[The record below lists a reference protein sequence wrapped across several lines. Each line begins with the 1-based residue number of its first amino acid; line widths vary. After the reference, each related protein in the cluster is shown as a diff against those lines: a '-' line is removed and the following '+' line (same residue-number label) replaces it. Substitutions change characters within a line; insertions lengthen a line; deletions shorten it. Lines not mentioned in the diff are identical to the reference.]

1 MYVIVVG
8 GGKVGYY
15 LSKQLL
21 AEGHEVLL
29 LEKDR
34 RRHALMSE
42 ELGDVAVQGDGCEVR
57 IMREAGFGRADVI
70 VAVTG
75 DDEDNLVI
83 CQMAKAKFQT
93 PRTVARVNNPENQS
107 LFQRLGI
114 DTTVS
119 STQIIFNLIEQ
130 QIEPGEVIPV
140 GALRNG
146 NIEVVA
152 INVSE
157 HSPVLSRPISAVSLP
172 GNALVIS
179 LVRNDNAVLPEPETK
194 LEAGDTV
201 IVLVKAEDEP
211 RLREVFAEKHSHVTT
226 HA

>member
-15 LSKQLL
+15 LTKQLL
-21 AEGHEVLL
+21 TEDHEVLL

-34 RRHALMSE
+34 RRQAMLSE
-42 ELGDVAVQGDGCEVR
+42 QLGEVVVQGDGCEVR
-57 IMREAGFGRADVI
+57 IMTEAGFGRADVI

-83 CQMAKAKFQT
+83 CQMAKKKFQA
-93 PRTVARVNNPENQS
+93 PRTVARVNDPANRV
-107 LFQRLGI
+107 LFEKLGI

-119 STQIIFNLIEQ
+119 STQIIFNLLEQ
-130 QIEPGEVIPV
+130 QIEPGEVIPL

-157 HSPVLSRPISAVSLP
+157 RSPVLNRNVKDLPLP
-172 GNALVIS
+172 GNALIIS
-179 LVRNDNAVLPEPETK
+179 LVRADLAMLPQGDVRF
-194 LEAGDTV
+194 EAGDTV
-201 IVLVKAEDEP
+201 IAMVVADEEP
-211 RLREVFAEKHSHVTT
+211 QLRRIFGET
-226 HA
+226 HH

>member
-1 MYVIVVG
+1 VVG

-34 RRHALMSE
+34 RRHSLIAE

-57 IMREAGFGRADVI
+57 VMRESGFGRADVI

-83 CQMAKAKFQT
+83 CQMAKAKFET
-93 PRTVARVNNPENQS
+93 PRTVARVNNPDNQI

-152 INVSE
+152 ISVSGK
-157 HSPVLSRPISAVSLP
+157 SPVLGKSVNTLPLP
-172 GNALVIS
+172 GNSLIIS
-179 LVRNDNAVLPEPETK
+179 LVRDDNAMLPEAGVTF
-194 LEAGDTV
+194 EAGDTV
-201 IVLVKAEDEP
+201 IVLVHGEDEP
-211 RLREVFAEKHSHVTT
+211 RLREVFAEKYG
-226 HA
+226 

>member
-34 RRHALMSE
+34 RRHALLAE

-57 IMREAGFGRADVI
+57 VMRESGFGRADVI

-83 CQMAKAKFQT
+83 CQMAKAKFET
-93 PRTVARVNNPENQS
+93 PRTVARVNNPDNQS
-107 LFQRLGI
+107 LFQQLGI

-152 INVSE
+152 ISVSNK
-157 HSPVLSRPISAVSLP
+157 SPVLGKPVGTLPLP
-172 GNALVIS
+172 GNSLIISVI
-179 LVRNDNAVLPEPETK
+179 RDENARLPETGVTF
-194 LEAGDTV
+194 EANDTV
-201 IVLVKAEDEP
+201 IVLVHGEDEP
-211 RLREVFAEKHSHVTT
+211 RLREIFAEKHG
-226 HA
+226 

>member
-15 LSKQLL
+15 LTKQLL
-21 AEGHEVLL
+21 TEDHEVLL

-34 RRHALMSE
+34 RRQAMLSE
-42 ELGDVAVQGDGCEVR
+42 QLGEVVVQGDGCEVR
-57 IMREAGFGRADVI
+57 IMTEAGFGRADVI

-83 CQMAKAKFQT
+83 CQMAKKKFQA
-93 PRTVARVNNPENQS
+93 PRTVARVNDPANRT
-107 LFQRLGI
+107 LFEKLGI

-119 STQIIFNLIEQ
+119 STQIIFNLLEQ
-130 QIEPGEVIPV
+130 QIEPGEIIPL

-157 HSPVLSRPISAVSLP
+157 RSPVLGRNVKDLPLP

-179 LVRNDNAVLPEPETK
+179 LVRADLALLPQGDIRF
-194 LEAGDTV
+194 EAGDTV
-201 IVLVKAEDEP
+201 IAMVVADEEP
-211 RLREVFAEKHSHVTT
+211 QLRHIFGEAHH
-226 HA
+226 

>member
-8 GGKVGYY
+8 AGKIGYY
-15 LSKQLL
+15 LSKQLV

-34 RRHALMSE
+34 RRYAMLAE
-42 ELGDVAVQGDGCEVR
+42 ALGDVVAQGDGCEIR
-57 IMREAGFGRADVI
+57 IMAEAGFSRADVV

-83 CQMAKAKFQT
+83 CQMAKIKFGA
-93 PRTVARVNNPENQS
+93 PRTVARVNNPANLG
-107 LFQRLGI
+107 LFEKLGI

-130 QIEPGEVIPV
+130 QIEPGQVIPL

-152 INVSE
+152 VTVSRK
-157 HSPVLSRPISAVSLP
+157 SPVLGIQVQALTLP
-172 GNALVIS
+172 GQGMIIS
-179 LVRNDNAVLPEPETK
+179 IVRDDHAILPKPETV
-194 LEAGDTV
+194 LESDDTV
-201 IVLVKAEDEP
+201 IALVGANEEP
-211 RLREVFAEKHSHVTT
+211 NLRQVFMES
-226 HA
+226 